1 MLCEF
6 VFCSFYTISQ
16 KIMYETIYFC
26 CQQSLILHPPF
37 LVHTLSRISSTWPLG
52 LVSVRSLVT
61 LLNVD
66 TQLSAPDLL
75 SVFPVNS
82 QMALLISS
90 SLNVSAHSTKRCKD
104 KTTSLMQIL
113 TGYPKQHNKKQNF
126 IRSLKSIERYYTWYR
141 NPMKGES

>member
-1 MLCEF
+1 MMCPVFNNYSIAFFAF
-6 VFCSFYTISQ
+6 VPHVELKNTLIKNVVQVCFL
-16 KIMYETIYFC
+16 
-26 CQQSLILHPPF
+26 QSLILHPPF
-37 LVHTLSRISSTWPLG
+37 LVHTLSRISSTWPFG

-66 TQLSAPDLL
+66 IQLSAPDLL

-104 KTTSLMQIL
+104 KT
-113 TGYPKQHNKKQNF
+113 NF
-126 IRSLKSIERYYTWYR
+126 FNADPYMVSKTT
-141 NPMKGES
+141 

>member
-1 MLCEF
+1 MLCKF

-26 CQQSLILHPPF
+26 CLQSLILHPPF

-66 TQLSAPDLL
+66 TQLSAPDLS

-104 KTTSLMQIL
+104 KT
-113 TGYPKQHNKKQNF
+113 NF
-126 IRSLKSIERYYTWYR
+126 FNADPYRVSKTTYSIRSQPKISSEVLNLLRDITYGTEIQ
-141 NPMKGES
+141 

>member
-1 MLCEF
+1 MMCPVFNNYSIAFFRLCTSRTF
-6 VFCSFYTISQ
+6 IKNVVQDLVCLLQLLHHITINHVWDFLFLLPAAIDFTSQ
-16 KIMYETIYFC
+16 
-26 CQQSLILHPPF
+26 F

-104 KTTSLMQIL
+104 KT
-113 TGYPKQHNKKQNF
+113 NF
-126 IRSLKSIERYYTWYR
+126 FNADPYR
-141 NPMKGES
+141 VSKTT

>member
-1 MLCEF
+1 
-6 VFCSFYTISQ
+6 
-16 KIMYETIYFC
+16 MYETFYFC
-26 CQQSLILHPPF
+26 CLQPLILHHPF

-52 LVSVRSLVT
+52 LVSVRSLVI

-90 SLNVSAHSTKRCKD
+90 LLNVSAHSTKRCKD
-104 KTTSLMQIL
+104 KT
-113 TGYPKQHNKKQNF
+113 NF
-126 IRSLKSIERYYTWYR
+126 FNADPYR
-141 NPMKGES
+141 VSKTT